1 MIHETVVINQH
12 LSKTERERNEM
23 VVMKQD
29 FSKKEVICRTVVIN
43 QHLSKMERE
52 REMRW
57 LS

>member
-1 MIHETVVINQH
+1 MA
-12 LSKTERERNEM
+12 
-23 VVMKQD
+23 VMKQD

-52 REMRW
+52 RNEMAVINQHLSKMEREREMRW